1 MEENKYQKE
10 LFEFEKQKKPFP
22 RFGRIFLKGD
32 FGLTFSM
39 EHLVFI
45 SIGLIM
51 LMVIIYALGVERGK
65 SLRPQAIIQ
74 NRVVSQA
81 PVEPKPI
88 QQEHV
93 VPTPVHASAK
103 TKPAQ
108 ETDKPY
114 TIVAVTFVRKDTA
127 LAEVNRLKKE
137 GFESFIAE
145 SDSYFLVCVGA
156 YTDKEGAKPTLSKV
170 KKLYKDAYLKLR

>member
-1 MEENKYQKE
+1 MEEDRYQKE

-22 RFGRIFLKGD
+22 RFGRIFLKSN

-39 EHLVFI
+39 EKLVFI

-65 SLRPQAIIQ
+65 SLRPQAIVQ

-81 PVEPKPI
+81 PLEPKPI
-88 QQEHV
+88 QQVHAIPA
-93 VPTPVHASAK
+93 PTPPTTK
-103 TKPAQ
+103 TQPPKEQ
-108 ETDKPY
+108 DKPY
-114 TIVAVTFVRKDTA
+114 TIVAVTFLRKDTA

-156 YTDKEGAKPTLSKV
+156 YDDKEGAKPMLSKV
-170 KKLYKDAYLKLR
+170 KKIYKDAYLKLR